1 MPSQTFLVRSHARTI
16 HTHPVTFVC
25 AECHTT
31 TTREIYPGKIPT
43 YCLSCRPRRKRAAH
57 ERPTKGMFHPTH
69 YLIAANGRKTE
80 VCLEK
85 SSNPGWSWVRTA
97 LDWFSGSSIIQYH
110 PEKGIISHETPLSG
124 YTLTPLPEELQP
136 QVAPSKAK
144 SKVKKQ
150 AGTPTAPVED
160 RPYSGR
166 ALMKRL
172 KCGDRLLRI
181 KRSQPDFTEWSQ
193 ERDPDGIAW
202 KYTKGQF
209 VPLKVSKVDTASVKE
224 EAQPKPSSTKSK
236 TKQKQKTTNK
246 TKKTSVAKAPS
257 LESKPLSG
265 RQMMKRLKCG
275 DRLLRIKR
283 SQPDFSEW
291 SQERDPDN
299 VAWEYKDGEFFPIEI
314 TKPEPSKKESQPKP
328 SKSKTKTKTK
338 SKAKQSQKT
347 TQKSKKEPVQA
358 VKTEVPPLSGRQ
370 MMKRLKCGDRLLRIK
385 RSQPDFTEWSQERDP
400 DNVAWQYKEGQFVP
414 LEVSTLDSEP
424 SKVKSP
430 PKPSKSKTKTKS
442 KTKQNKKTVKK
453 KTTKKTK
460 AKVDATTTSLENRAY
475 TVRQVMERFHCGD
488 RLLRIKRDQPD
499 FTEWSQKRDPDGI
512 PWNYTKG
519 QFVPQMG

>member
-1 MPSQTFLVRSHARTI
+1 MPSQTFLVRAHARTI

-31 TTREIYPGKIPT
+31 TTREIYPGKMPT
-43 YCLSCRPRRKRAAH
+43 YCLSCRPRRKQFAQ

-110 PEKGIISHETPLSG
+110 PEKGLISHETPLEG
-124 YTLTPLPEELQP
+124 YTLTPLPEELQVQTP
-136 QVAPSKAK
+136 ASKAK

-150 AGTPTAPVED
+150 ADTPTEPLED

-166 ALMKRL
+166 QMMKRL

-181 KRSQPDFTEWSQ
+181 KRSQPDFKEWSQ
-193 ERDPDGIAW
+193 ERDPDGVAW

-209 VPLKVSKVDTASVKE
+209 VPLEVSQVDTASVKE

-246 TKKTSVAKAPS
+246 TKKTSVTKAPS

-275 DRLLRIKR
+275 DRLLRIR
-283 SQPDFSEW
+283 
-291 SQERDPDN
+291 R
-299 VAWEYKDGEFFPIEI
+299 A
-314 TKPEPSKKESQPKP
+314 
-328 SKSKTKTKTK
+328 
-338 SKAKQSQKT
+338 
-347 TQKSKKEPVQA
+347 
-358 VKTEVPPLSGRQ
+358 
-370 MMKRLKCGDRLLRIK
+370 
-385 RSQPDFTEWSQERDP
+385 QPDFTEWSQERDP
-400 DNVAWQYKEGQFVP
+400 DNVAWQYQDGQFVP
-414 LEVSTLDSEP
+414 LEVPTLDSEP
-424 SKVKSP
+424 SKIKAP
-430 PKPSKSKTKTKS
+430 LKPSKPKTKTKT
-442 KTKQNKKTVKK
+442 KTKQNKKTVQK

-460 AKVDATTTSLENRAY
+460 AKADAPTTSLENRAY

-488 RLLRIKRDQPD
+488 RLLRIRRAQPD
-499 FTEWSQKRDPDGI
+499 FSEWSQKRDPEGI
-512 PWNYTKG
+512 AWKYTKG
-519 QFVPQMG
+519 QFVPQIG